1 MEDHS
6 AEQTVVRAELETPT
20 SGMPSN
26 RFCALVGWSR
36 ADKQIVLLVL
46 ALKVLVLYLAV
57 LSVGTLFDQY
67 ESWRTLWNRWDA
79 SHYLSLAEKG
89 YTDTGEGRFSI
100 VFYPLYPWLVRVV
113 AFVFQNYFGA
123 ALVVSGVAS
132 LFAGVLLRRLTLLD
146 HPENVARLSVWF
158 LLIFPTAYFLHIG
171 YTESVFLTLVLG
183 SLVAARKQ
191 WWAWAGILGAFASLT
206 RING

>member
-1 MEDHS
+1 MEDHP
-6 AEQTVVRAELETPT
+6 AEQTVERNGLETPVA
-20 SGMPSN
+20 GAPSDP
-26 RFCALVGWSR
+26 FSTILGWSP

-79 SHYLSLAEKG
+79 THYLSLAENG

-113 AFVFQNYFGA
+113 AFVLQNYFGA

-132 LFAGVLLRRLTLLD
+132 LCVGVLLRRL
-146 HPENVARLSVWF
+146 NVVGSPGEGGAVVGLVPFHFSDRIVSTYRIYGERIPRPGAGVVNCGKKAMVGLGRHSRSV
-158 LLIFPTAYFLHIG
+158 
-171 YTESVFLTLVLG
+171 
-183 SLVAARKQ
+183 R
-191 WWAWAGILGAFASLT
+191 
-206 RING
+206 